1 MAGGG
6 VQPGEGGGQVV
17 QRAGVL
23 QLVAAAQVCHNT
35 MADLAGIVAV
45 ALHDVHVLVDP
56 TALPHF
62 LHPYVHFPN
71 TLRPVPRQRADI
83 HHPWLI
89 SFPNNGPPQRT
100 RRRTTTSA
108 SPSQNTPSRTRRAVP
123 TT

>member
-62 LHPYVHFPN
+62 LHSYVHFPN
-71 TLRPVPRQRADI
+71 TLRPVPTQRADI

-89 SFPNNGPPQRT
+89 SFPTTDRRNEPDDAQPQAPHPAKT
-100 RRRTTTSA
+100 RPA
-108 SPSQNTPSRTRRAVP
+108 ELDEPSL
-123 TT
+123 